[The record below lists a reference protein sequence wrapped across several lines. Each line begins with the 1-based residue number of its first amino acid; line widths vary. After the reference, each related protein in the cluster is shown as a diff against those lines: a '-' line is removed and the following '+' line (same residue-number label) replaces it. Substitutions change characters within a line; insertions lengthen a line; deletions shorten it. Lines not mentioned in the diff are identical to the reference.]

1 MGVVVN
7 KPWGHYENLDEGV
20 DYKVKRIT
28 LNPHQRFSLQYHR
41 YREEH
46 WSVVS
51 GDGIIT
57 VGDQQV
63 EAASGSHWIIPATA
77 LHRATAGDE
86 ELVFIET
93 QIGDCYEEDIIR
105 IEDDYNRGSP
115 K

>member
-1 MGVVVN
+1 M
-7 KPWGHYENLDEGV
+7 
-20 DYKVKRIT
+20 
-28 LNPHQRFSLQYHR
+28 
-41 YREEH
+41 
-46 WSVVS
+46 VS
-51 GDGIIT
+51 GHGKIT
-57 VGDQQV
+57 V
-63 EAASGSHWIIPATA
+63 AALEHEVVAGSNWIIPATA

>member
-1 MGVVVN
+1 MRRIVH
-7 KPWGHYENLDEGV
+7 KPWGWYLTLDEGK

-41 YREEH
+41 YTEEH

-51 GDGIIT
+51 GHGRIT
-57 VGDQQV
+57 V
-63 EAASGSHWIIPATA
+63 AALQHDAVPGSNWIIPATA
-77 LHRATAGDE
+77 LHRASAGDE

>member
-77 LHRATAGDE
+77 IHRATASE
-86 ELVFIET
+86 EEFVFIET
-93 QIGDCYEEDIIR
+93 QIGNCEEDDICR
-105 IEDDYNRGSP
+105 LEDDYNRGSP

>member
-1 MGVVVN
+1 MGLVTY
-7 KPWGHYENLDEGV
+7 KPWGQYESLDEGI

-28 LNPHQRFSLQYHR
+28 LNPYQRCSLQYHR

-51 GDGIIT
+51 GHGRIT
-57 VGDQQV
+57 I
-63 EAASGSHWIIPATA
+63 AAIQYDAVPGSNWIIPATS

-93 QIGDCYEEDIIR
+93 QIGDCYEEDIVR
-105 IEDDYNRGSP
+105 KEDDYNRITP

>member
-1 MGVVVN
+1 MSAIVN
-7 KPWGHYENLDEGV
+7 KPWGNYESLDEGV

-51 GDGIIT
+51 GHGKIT
-57 VGDQQV
+57 V
-63 EAASGSHWIIPATA
+63 AALEHEVVAGSNWIIPATA

>member
-1 MGVVVN
+1 MRRIVH
-7 KPWGHYENLDEGV
+7 KPWGWYLTLDEGK
-20 DYKVKRIT
+20 DYKVKKIT
-28 LNPHQRFSLQYHR
+28 LFPNQRFSLQYHR

-51 GDGIIT
+51 GHGKIT
-57 VGDQQV
+57 V
-63 EAASGSHWIIPATA
+63 AALEHEVVAGSNWIIPATA

-105 IEDDYNRGSP
+105 IEDDYNRGRP

>member
-1 MGVVVN
+1 MRRIVH
-7 KPWGHYENLDEGV
+7 KPWGWYLTLDEGK
-20 DYKVKRIT
+20 DYKVKKIT
-28 LNPHQRFSLQYHR
+28 LFPNQRFSLQYHR

-51 GDGIIT
+51 GHGKIT
-57 VGDQQV
+57 V
-63 EAASGSHWIIPATA
+63 AALEHEVVAGSNWIIPATA

>member
-51 GDGIIT
+51 GHGKIT
-57 VGDQQV
+57 V
-63 EAASGSHWIIPATA
+63 AALEHEVVAGSNWIIPATA
-77 LHRATAGDE
+77 LHRASAGDE

-93 QIGDCYEEDIIR
+93 QIGDCYEEDIVR
-105 IEDDYNRGSP
+105 IEDDYNRITP

>member
-1 MGVVVN
+1 MRGIVN
-7 KPWGHYENLDEGV
+7 KPWGNYESLDEGV

-28 LNPHQRFSLQYHR
+28 LNPYQRFSLQYHR

-51 GDGIIT
+51 GHGKIT
-57 VGDQQV
+57 L
-63 EAASGSHWIIPATA
+63 AALEYEVVPGSNWIIPATA

-93 QIGDCYEEDIIR
+93 QIGDCYEEDIVR